1 MGLFGKKQS
10 HAPPVGSQSDPET
23 SFLGTNLS
31 VKGKVSGSGNLNMM
45 GKLEGELELG
55 GDLVIAPSAVVSGQ
69 IKAVTITANGNISGT
84 LTGRGQ
90 NSGRKFE
97 GDFVRGQRTGRGT
110 MAHLDRRICD
120 GNFVIKYCENRPC
133 YFQQQAEK

>member
-10 HAPPVGSQSDPET
+10 HAPPVGSQNDPET

-55 GDLVIAPSAVVSGQ
+55 GDLVIAPLAVVSGQ
-69 IKAVTITANGNISGT
+69 IKAVTISATETSA
-84 LTGRGQ
+84 
-90 NSGRKFE
+90 
-97 GDFVRGQRTGRGT
+97 
-110 MAHLDRRICD
+110 A
-120 GNFVIKYCENRPC
+120 P
-133 YFQQQAEK
+133 

>member
-10 HAPPVGSQSDPET
+10 HAPPVGYQSDPEI

-55 GDLVIAPSAVVSGQ
+55 GDLVIAPSAVVSGE
-69 IKAVTITANGNISGT
+69 IKAVTITVNGNISGT

-90 NSGRKFE
+90 NTAASSKGTLCAVNAPVGE
-97 GDFVRGQRTGRGT
+97 PWHTSTLESVRG
-110 MAHLDRRICD
+110 IS
-120 GNFVIKYCENRPC
+120 
-133 YFQQQAEK
+133 